1 MTDKFTFF
9 SLFRKTWLNFLFKEQ
24 KSSWLTHHL
33 FIVSLEWVLD
43 SICVTF
49 TCIYNIFTSTLRHE
63 FFYIKQI
70 WIFWVNQI
78 KKMFSMIF
86 SWHHGVSWQWSLSDA
101 EISCPLQG
109 GVSQPTVHYC
119 SIAPWHITLHYLHIH
134 LLATCV
140 QAPRW
145 EELRHTGPFEDAQLD
160 ECIADDLKLALV

>member
-1 MTDKFTFF
+1 MIKFLVQRTEVVLTY
-9 SLFRKTWLNFLFKEQ
+9 SSPIYSQSGMGTWQYLCDFYMYLRYLYLNATT
-24 KSSWLTHHL
+24 W
-33 FIVSLEWVLD
+33 I
-43 SICVTF
+43 
-49 TCIYNIFTSTLRHE
+49 

-109 GVSQPTVHYC
+109 GVSQPTVHYR

-160 ECIADDLKLALV
+160 ECIADDLKLASV